1 MKKTERKRF
10 EKEESRLRKEN
21 KELKDRVKMLEDEVE
36 KWIERYGGAEEMNRK
51 LIKMINLYSKM

>member
-1 MKKTERKRF
+1 MKKMERKRF
-10 EKEESRLRKEN
+10 EKKESRLRKEN

-36 KWIERYGGAEEMNRK
+36 KWIERYGGAEETNRK